1 MMKKI
6 LLVDSFGLIFRSY
19 YALIKQP
26 LSTKKGFPTSA
37 VMGFWRMYFR
47 ALKEIQPDLTAAVFD
62 SPDNFRKEIYP
73 EYKANRQEAPDDLKI
88 QIQAIVDMVKETG
101 FPSAMLE
108 RTEADDVIGYLADYF
123 SEKDYEVY
131 ILSSDKDLSQLV
143 KGKVRLVSPEKGV
156 QELKLLDRDGV
167 YEKFE
172 VYPEQIADYL
182 SLVGDASD
190 NIPGAKGIGPKTA
203 VKLLKDYQNIQKIY
217 EQIDGISPESVKKK
231 LIESRELV
239 FLSFRLTQL
248 KKDLSLT
255 FSSDKD
261 YQISFE
267 SAQKLYEKLKEFE
280 VFSLLKDPFFNKYKP
295 ETGEADSLFSQKEEE
310 ENLFSP
316 ENIQPDTKESFQADK
331 VKYRLVLKKEEL
343 VDLKKQI
350 EQSKKMVFDTETT
363 SKEPFQADLIGISI
377 SLQPKEAFYIPLY
390 QNSSADFTRE
400 DFFTLMRS
408 VFESP
413 EIKKIGQ
420 NMKYDFQVM
429 LPFVRCRGL
438 YFDTMIAAYL
448 LDPDAKKYNMDY
460 LALQFLNYKTIHY
473 QDIVAPEKT
482 LLDVSLETVKDYSCE
497 DADITYRLY
506 EVFEPKLVEAGVMPL
521 FQSVEMPMVE
531 ILALMEKEGV
541 GLDTHELSKIRVEL
555 EDKLAKT
562 EESIYQMTGLT
573 FNINSPKQIAQV
585 LFEKMGIPPVKK
597 NKTGYS
603 TNEAVLETLQNDYPV
618 ARELLNFRKYSKL
631 LNTYINTLPDHLFH
645 GRIHTCLHQ
654 TGTATGRLSSS
665 DPNLQNIP
673 IKEEVGKRIRE
684 AFVPAPGSLLVSADY
699 SQVELRI
706 MAHFSEDSN
715 MKKAFFDGIDIHRRT
730 ASLIFDIPE
739 EKVGDHERRIAKS
752 INFGIIYGMGAF
764 KLSQETGLGFRDA
777 KIFIDKYFE
786 VFEGVKSYIERL
798 KENASRNGFV
808 ETLLGHKRYLQ
819 FINSKNK
826 NLREAD
832 ERMAVNTVIQGTNA
846 DIMKKMMIE
855 IAPFIKDFDAKM
867 ILQIHDELLF
877 EIKEEKL
884 EIFESFLKEKM
895 EGAVLLQV
903 PLKVSIHS
911 GKNWGVLK

>member
-331 VKYRLVLKKEEL
+331 VKYRLVLKF
-343 VDLKKQI
+343 LKQ
-350 EQSKKMVFDTETT
+350 
-363 SKEPFQADLIGISI
+363 
-377 SLQPKEAFYIPLY
+377 
-390 QNSSADFTRE
+390 
-400 DFFTLMRS
+400 
-408 VFESP
+408 
-413 EIKKIGQ
+413 
-420 NMKYDFQVM
+420 
-429 LPFVRCRGL
+429 
-438 YFDTMIAAYL
+438 
-448 LDPDAKKYNMDY
+448 
-460 LALQFLNYKTIHY
+460 
-473 QDIVAPEKT
+473 
-482 LLDVSLETVKDYSCE
+482 DVSICRFCE
-497 DADITYRLY
+497 D
-506 EVFEPKLVEAGVMPL
+506 
-521 FQSVEMPMVE
+521 
-531 ILALMEKEGV
+531 
-541 GLDTHELSKIRVEL
+541 
-555 EDKLAKT
+555 
-562 EESIYQMTGLT
+562 
-573 FNINSPKQIAQV
+573 
-585 LFEKMGIPPVKK
+585 
-597 NKTGYS
+597 
-603 TNEAVLETLQNDYPV
+603 
-618 ARELLNFRKYSKL
+618 
-631 LNTYINTLPDHLFH
+631 
-645 GRIHTCLHQ
+645 
-654 TGTATGRLSSS
+654 
-665 DPNLQNIP
+665 
-673 IKEEVGKRIRE
+673 
-684 AFVPAPGSLLVSADY
+684 
-699 SQVELRI
+699 
-706 MAHFSEDSN
+706 SE
-715 MKKAFFDGIDIHRRT
+715 
-730 ASLIFDIPE
+730 
-739 EKVGDHERRIAKS
+739 
-752 INFGIIYGMGAF
+752 
-764 KLSQETGLGFRDA
+764 
-777 KIFIDKYFE
+777 
-786 VFEGVKSYIERL
+786 
-798 KENASRNGFV
+798 
-808 ETLLGHKRYLQ
+808 
-819 FINSKNK
+819 
-826 NLREAD
+826 
-832 ERMAVNTVIQGTNA
+832 
-846 DIMKKMMIE
+846 
-855 IAPFIKDFDAKM
+855 
-867 ILQIHDELLF
+867 
-877 EIKEEKL
+877 
-884 EIFESFLKEKM
+884 
-895 EGAVLLQV
+895 
-903 PLKVSIHS
+903 
-911 GKNWGVLK
+911 